1 MARQIK
7 RNEKAIQKTSKENLL
22 ECTGIPKSTIDKLF
36 AGQTKEPFLSSVR
49 LIVHC
54 LGYTLDDLDD
64 ETEYYNNPQITIT
77 STDKSDNDKQK
88 LLHNYESLNNTGKN
102 KLLEYS
108 DDLVASGKYSDTV
121 TIAEV
126 ARTNDNRKVF

>member
-1 MARQIK
+1 MWLDRLKEMKKQSK
-7 RNEKAIQKTSKENLL
+7 KTSKEIS

-64 ETEYYNNPQITIT
+64 ETEYYNNPQITIQALIRAT
-77 STDKSDNDKQK
+77 MINKSYYIITKV
-88 LLHNYESLNNTGKN
+88 LIT
-102 KLLEYS
+102 LEKISY
-108 DDLVASGKYSDTV
+108 
-121 TIAEV
+121 
-126 ARTNDNRKVF
+126 

>member
-1 MARQIK
+1 MWLDRLKEMKKQSK
-7 RNEKAIQKTSKENLL
+7 KTSKEIS

-77 STDKSDNDKQK
+77 STDKSNDDKQK
-88 LLHNYESLNNTGKN
+88 LLHNYESLNNTGKIS
-102 KLLEYS
+102 Y
-108 DDLVASGKYSDTV
+108 
-121 TIAEV
+121 
-126 ARTNDNRKVF
+126 